1 MCSNGGG
8 ASASSA
14 VMVASG
20 DIYAPSAKAD
30 LRHRSHDRVARSWT
44 KAIILCIPIRSN
56 VARDRS
62 GARILES
69 DVNEP
74 LGRTSLYL
82 HDTVREELRKRIS
95 RGAYQ
100 PGASIPS
107 TASLSGEFGV
117 SPITI
122 KRALRDLQAAGLLIA
137 AAGRG
142 TFVKEQR
149 RFLLQLDAGIS
160 SWDDARVVPIS
171 ITRERISDPAMSV
184 FDPPKGAMLCVRKM
198 IYFREEL
205 PIIYD
210 TTYVSRDVADD
221 IVDELGE
228 RLVSDALKRRGIKPV
243 STSAVIDAA
252 PASGQAAE
260 AFSVPSG
267 YPMLRRLYNIETTK
281 PGVNIFGILQSP
293 FDRLACGLNLKSGPK
308 SDRRAAH
315 K

>member
-1 MCSNGGG
+1 MNE
-8 ASASSA
+8 
-14 VMVASG
+14 
-20 DIYAPSAKAD
+20 
-30 LRHRSHDRVARSWT
+30 
-44 KAIILCIPIRSN
+44 PIR
-56 VARDRS
+56 
-62 GARILES
+62 
-69 DVNEP
+69 
-74 LGRTSLYL
+74 RTSPYL

-95 RGAYQ
+95 GGAYQ
-100 PGASIPS
+100 PGDFIPS
-107 TASLSGEFGV
+107 TASLSEEFGV

-122 KRALRDLQAAGLLIA
+122 KRALRDLQAAGLLVA

-160 SWDDARVVPIS
+160 SWEDASVVPIS

-198 IYFREEL
+198 IYFRKEL

-210 TTYVSRDVADD
+210 TTYVSWDVADD
-221 IVDELGE
+221 IVDEFGE
-228 RLVSDALKRRGIKPV
+228 RFVSDALKRRGIKPV
-243 STSAVIDAA
+243 NTSTVIDAA

-260 AFSVPSG
+260 AFSIPNG

-293 FDRLACGLNLKSGPK
+293 FDRLACGLNIKSGPK
-308 SDRRAAH
+308 SDQRVAR